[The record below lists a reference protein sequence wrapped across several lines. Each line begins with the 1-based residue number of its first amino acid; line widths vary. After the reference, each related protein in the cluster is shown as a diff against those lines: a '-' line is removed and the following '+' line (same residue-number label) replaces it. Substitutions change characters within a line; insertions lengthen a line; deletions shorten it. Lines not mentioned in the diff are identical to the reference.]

1 MRNLTTWTCSEITKL
16 IGAIDEPFFIE
27 KTCKYTGRSVNDV
40 LSKLLN
46 MGLCE
51 INHKDNKICTA
62 RSTNLNYLIPHSSF
76 IPKLLEL
83 GWIYELS
90 NREESLKSPK
100 WWVSNDQF
108 PMSNT
113 IELNRNETVWVN
125 EEIHIVIS
133 MIQNKM
139 NLSSIADKI
148 HRNQS
153 SITAMLIDL
162 GILECIDKQAIFL
175 SEVNELKL
183 SKYTFNNALVLINH
197 GWVVTNNN
205 LSAPNWWLENNKDNE
220 NVHNSHY
227 DERKEI
233 TGSDSRQL
241 YMFVKSEL
249 EGILNTIHEN
259 KRIEELSD
267 VTYLGYTLADLT
279 TYIGITSVRAAG
291 QVTKNNKT
299 HMSYFMDKPYNIK
312 KMLINF
318 GWKVSDDS
326 LAAPE
331 WWSNEE

>member
-1 MRNLTTWTCSEITKL
+1 MRNLTVWTLSEITKL
-16 IGAIDEPFFIE
+16 FGTINEPFFIE
-27 KTCKYTGRSVNDV
+27 KISKFTGRSVNDV

-51 INHKDNKICTA
+51 INYEDNKISTA
-62 RSTNLNYLIPHSSF
+62 RNTNLNHLIPHSSF

-90 NREESLKSPK
+90 NREESLKAPK

-113 IELNRNETVWVN
+113 NDLNRNETVWVN
-125 EEIHIVIS
+125 VEIHTVIS

-148 HRNQS
+148 HRSQP
-153 SITAMLIDL
+153 SITTMLMDL
-162 GILECIDKQAIFL
+162 GILECIDKQEIFL
-175 SEVNELKL
+175 SEVNEVKL

-197 GWVVTNNN
+197 GWVVTRNN
-205 LSAPNWWLENNKDNE
+205 LHAPNWWLENNKNNE
-220 NVHNSHY
+220 NVHNNHY
-227 DERKEI
+227 DEKEEV

-241 YMFVKSEL
+241 YMFVKTEL

-267 VTYLGYTLADLT
+267 ITYLGYKLSDLT
-279 TYIGITSVRAAG
+279 TYIGITTVSAG
-291 QVTKNNKT
+291 QFTRNHKT

-312 KMLINF
+312 KILINF
-318 GWKVSDDS
+318 GWKIPEDS

>member
-1 MRNLTTWTCSEITKL
+1 M

-90 NREESLKSPK
+90 NREESLKAPK

-113 IELNRNETVWVN
+113 NDLNRNETVWVN
-125 EEIHIVIS
+125 EEIHTVIS

-153 SITAMLIDL
+153 SITTMLMDL
-162 GILECIDKQAIFL
+162 GILECIDKQEIFL
-175 SEVNELKL
+175 SEVNEVKL

-197 GWVVTNNN
+197 GWVVTSNN
-205 LSAPNWWLENNKDNE
+205 LHAPNWWLENNKDNE
-220 NVHNSHY
+220 NVHNIHCNES
-227 DERKEI
+227 EKI

-241 YMFVKSEL
+241 YMFVKTEL

-259 KRIEELSD
+259 KRIDELSD
-267 VTYLGYTLADLT
+267 VTYLGYTLSDLT
-279 TYIGITSVRAAG
+279 TYIGITSVRAG
-291 QVTKNNKT
+291 QLTRNNKT

-318 GWKVSDDS
+318 GWKVSEDS

-331 WWSNEE
+331 

>member
-1 MRNLTTWTCSEITKL
+1 MRNLTVWTLSEITKL
-16 IGAIDEPFFIE
+16 FGTINEPFFIE
-27 KTCKYTGRSVNDV
+27 KICRFTGRSVNDV
-40 LSKLLN
+40 VSKLLN

-51 INHKDNKICTA
+51 INYKDNKIFTA
-62 RSTNLNYLIPHSSF
+62 RNTNLNHLIPHSSF

-90 NREESLKSPK
+90 NREESLKAPK

-113 IELNRNETVWVN
+113 NELNRNETVWVN
-125 EEIHIVIS
+125 EEIHTVIS

-153 SITAMLIDL
+153 SITTMLMDL
-162 GILECIDKQAIFL
+162 GILECIDKQEIFL
-175 SEVNELKL
+175 SEVNEVKL

-197 GWVVTNNN
+197 GWVVTSNN
-205 LSAPNWWLENNKDNE
+205 LHAPNWWLENNKDND
-220 NVHNSHY
+220 NVHNNHCNES
-227 DERKEI
+227 EKI

-241 YMFVKSEL
+241 YMFVKTEL

-259 KRIEELSD
+259 KRIDELSD
-267 VTYLGYTLADLT
+267 VTYLGYTLSDLT
-279 TYIGITSVRAAG
+279 TYIGITSVRAG
-291 QVTKNNKT
+291 QLTRNNKI

-312 KMLINF
+312 KILINF
-318 GWKVSDDS
+318 G
-326 LAAPE
+326 
-331 WWSNEE
+331 

>member
-1 MRNLTTWTCSEITKL
+1 MRNLTVWTLSEITKL
-16 IGAIDEPFFIE
+16 FGTINEPFFIE
-27 KTCKYTGRSVNDV
+27 KICRFTGRSVNDV

-51 INHKDNKICTA
+51 INYKDNKISTA
-62 RSTNLNYLIPHSSF
+62 RNTNLNHLIPHSSF

-90 NREESLKSPK
+90 NREESLKAPK

-113 IELNRNETVWVN
+113 NDLNRNETVWVN
-125 EEIHIVIS
+125 EEIHTVIS

-153 SITAMLIDL
+153 SITTMLMDL
-162 GILECIDKQAIFL
+162 GILECIDKQEIFL
-175 SEVNELKL
+175 SEVNEVKL

-197 GWVVTNNN
+197 EWVVTSNN
-205 LSAPNWWLENNKDNE
+205 LHAPNWWLENNKDND
-220 NVHNSHY
+220 NVHNNHCNES
-227 DERKEI
+227 EKI

-241 YMFVKSEL
+241 YMFVKTEL

-259 KRIEELSD
+259 KRIDELSD
-267 VTYLGYTLADLT
+267 VTYLGYTLSDLT
-279 TYIGITSVRAAG
+279 TYIGITSVRAG
-291 QVTKNNKT
+291 QLTRNNKI

-312 KMLINF
+312 KILINF
-318 GWKVSDDS
+318 GWKVSEDL

>member
-1 MRNLTTWTCSEITKL
+1 MRNLTVWTLSEITKL
-16 IGAIDEPFFIE
+16 FGTINEPFFIE
-27 KTCKYTGRSVNDV
+27 KICRFIGRSVNDV

-51 INHKDNKICTA
+51 INYKDNKISTA
-62 RSTNLNYLIPHSSF
+62 RNTNLNHLIPHSSF

-90 NREESLKSPK
+90 NREESLKAPK

-113 IELNRNETVWVN
+113 NDLNRNETVWVN
-125 EEIHIVIS
+125 EEIHTVIS

-153 SITAMLIDL
+153 SITTMLMDL
-162 GILECIDKQAIFL
+162 GILECIDKQEIFL
-175 SEVNELKL
+175 SEVNEVKL

-197 GWVVTNNN
+197 GWVVTSNN
-205 LSAPNWWLENNKDNE
+205 LHAPNWWLENNKDND
-220 NVHNSHY
+220 NVHNNHCNES
-227 DERKEI
+227 EKI

-241 YMFVKSEL
+241 YMFVKTEL

-259 KRIEELSD
+259 KRIDELSD
-267 VTYLGYTLADLT
+267 VTYLGYTLSDLT
-279 TYIGITSVRAAG
+279 TYIGITSVRAG
-291 QVTKNNKT
+291 QLTRNNKI

-312 KMLINF
+312 KILINF
-318 GWKVSDDS
+318 GWKVSEDL

>member
-1 MRNLTTWTCSEITKL
+1 
-16 IGAIDEPFFIE
+16 
-27 KTCKYTGRSVNDV
+27 
-40 LSKLLN
+40 
-46 MGLCE
+46 
-51 INHKDNKICTA
+51 
-62 RSTNLNYLIPHSSF
+62 
-76 IPKLLEL
+76 
-83 GWIYELS
+83 
-90 NREESLKSPK
+90 
-100 WWVSNDQF
+100 
-108 PMSNT
+108 MSNT
-113 IELNRNETVWVN
+113 NDLNRNETVWVN
-125 EEIHIVIS
+125 EEIHTVIS

-153 SITAMLIDL
+153 PITTMLMDL
-162 GILECIDKQAIFL
+162 GILECIDKQEIFL
-175 SEVNELKL
+175 SEVNEVKL

-197 GWVVTNNN
+197 GWAVTNNN

-249 EGILNTIHEN
+249 EGILNAIHEN

-291 QVTKNNKT
+291 LVTKNNKT

-318 GWKVSDDS
+318 GWKVSGDS
-326 LAAPE
+326 LTAPE
-331 WWSNEE
+331 WWLNEE

>member
-1 MRNLTTWTCSEITKL
+1 M

-90 NREESLKSPK
+90 NREESLKAPK

-113 IELNRNETVWVN
+113 NDLNRNETVWVN
-125 EEIHIVIS
+125 EEIHTVIS

-153 SITAMLIDL
+153 SITTMLMDL
-162 GILECIDKQAIFL
+162 GILECIDKQEIFL
-175 SEVNELKL
+175 SEVNEVKL

-197 GWVVTNNN
+197 GWVVTSNN
-205 LSAPNWWLENNKDNE
+205 LHAPNWWLENNKDNE
-220 NVHNSHY
+220 NVHNIHCNES
-227 DERKEI
+227 EKI

-241 YMFVKSEL
+241 YMFVKTEL

-259 KRIEELSD
+259 KRIDELSD
-267 VTYLGYTLADLT
+267 VTYLGYTLSDLT
-279 TYIGITSVRAAG
+279 TYIGITSVRAG
-291 QVTKNNKT
+291 QLTRNNKT

-318 GWKVSDDS
+318 GWKVSEDS

>member
-1 MRNLTTWTCSEITKL
+1 MRNLTVWTLSEITKL
-16 IGAIDEPFFIE
+16 FGTINEPFFIE
-27 KTCKYTGRSVNDV
+27 KICRFTGRSVNDV
-40 LSKLLN
+40 VSKLLN

-51 INHKDNKICTA
+51 INYKDNKIFTA
-62 RSTNLNYLIPHSSF
+62 RNTNLNHLIPHSSF

-90 NREESLKSPK
+90 NREESLKAPK

-113 IELNRNETVWVN
+113 NDLNRNETVWVN
-125 EEIHIVIS
+125 EEIHTVIS

-153 SITAMLIDL
+153 SITTMLMDL
-162 GILECIDKQAIFL
+162 GILECIDKQEIFL
-175 SEVNELKL
+175 SEVNEVKL

-197 GWVVTNNN
+197 GWVVTSNN
-205 LSAPNWWLENNKDNE
+205 LHAPNWWLENNKDND
-220 NVHNSHY
+220 NVHNNHCNES
-227 DERKEI
+227 EKI

-241 YMFVKSEL
+241 YMFVKTEL

-259 KRIEELSD
+259 KRIDELSD
-267 VTYLGYTLADLT
+267 VTYLGYTLSDLT
-279 TYIGITSVRAAG
+279 TYIGITSVRAG
-291 QVTKNNKT
+291 QLTRNNKI

-312 KMLINF
+312 KILINF
-318 GWKVSDDS
+318 GWKVSEDL

>member
-1 MRNLTTWTCSEITKL
+1 M

-90 NREESLKSPK
+90 NREESLKAPK
-100 WWVSNDQF
+100 WWVSNNQF

-113 IELNRNETVWVN
+113 NDLNRNETVWVN
-125 EEIHIVIS
+125 EEIHTVIS

-153 SITAMLIDL
+153 SITTMLMDL
-162 GILECIDKQAIFL
+162 GILECIDKQEIFL
-175 SEVNELKL
+175 SEVNEVKL

-197 GWVVTNNN
+197 GWVVTSNN
-205 LSAPNWWLENNKDNE
+205 LHAPNWWLENNKDNE
-220 NVHNSHY
+220 NVHNIHCNES
-227 DERKEI
+227 EKI

-241 YMFVKSEL
+241 YMFVKTEL

-259 KRIEELSD
+259 KRIDELSD
-267 VTYLGYTLADLT
+267 VTYLGYTLSDLT
-279 TYIGITSVRAAG
+279 TYIGITSVRAG
-291 QVTKNNKT
+291 QLTRNNKT

-318 GWKVSDDS
+318 GWKVSEDS